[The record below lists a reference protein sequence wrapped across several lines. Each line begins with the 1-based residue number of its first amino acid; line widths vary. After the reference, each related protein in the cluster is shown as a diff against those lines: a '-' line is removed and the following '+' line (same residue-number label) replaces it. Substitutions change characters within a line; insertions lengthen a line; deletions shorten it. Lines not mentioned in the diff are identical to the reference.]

1 MNLLKKAN
9 YWCHDDTNQH
19 INKKT
24 RDIDFFLNIIQKF
37 LIIYRTFY
45 KNSLL
50 FK

>member
-24 RDIDFFLNIIQKF
+24 RDTLIFFKNIIQKF
-37 LIIYRTFY
+37 IDNLQNI
-45 KNSLL
+45 LQE
-50 FK
+50 